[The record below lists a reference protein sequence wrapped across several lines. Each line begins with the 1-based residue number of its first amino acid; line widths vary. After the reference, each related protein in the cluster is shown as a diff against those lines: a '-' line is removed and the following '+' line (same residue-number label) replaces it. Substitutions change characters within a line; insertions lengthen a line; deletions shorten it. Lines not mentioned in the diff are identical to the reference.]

1 MLVMKAGPSGD
12 VWEGGPVAEAER
24 SAVRLLSWI
33 YSLQTRIS
41 FKTPC
46 LMPACRPLRKRDEGP
61 LRDPHAGSRSTPAS
75 DQLG

>member
-12 VWEGGPVAEAER
+12 VWEGGPVPEAER

-46 LMPACRPLRKRDEGP
+46 PMPACRPLRKRDEGP
-61 LRDPHAGSRSTPAS
+61 LHVARMLGPGAPLSRTS
-75 DQLG
+75 